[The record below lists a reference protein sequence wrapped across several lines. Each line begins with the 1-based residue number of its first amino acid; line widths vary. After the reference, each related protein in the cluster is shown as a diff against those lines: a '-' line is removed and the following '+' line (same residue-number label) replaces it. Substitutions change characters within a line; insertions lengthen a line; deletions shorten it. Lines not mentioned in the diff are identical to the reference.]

1 MKTIPERSEKSKLNP
16 ESYMQTKTLKLT
28 QDQNKWLQSYYSIRA
43 AVSII
48 WIALAVLIGKDN
60 SAIGAVLLVLYPAW
74 DALANYLDA
83 RKSGGLAVNPPQKF
97 NFIVSL
103 IVAAAI
109 IWTLSININTTI
121 KVFGLWAIFSGVL
134 QLSASL
140 RRWKQANGQWA
151 MMLSGAQSAL
161 AGIFMFKQASSHIAL
176 DVTTVAPYAAFGVF
190 YFLISAITLTI
201 KNGRK
206 NRAAC

>member
-1 MKTIPERSEKSKLNP
+1 
-16 ESYMQTKTLKLT
+16 MQTNKLMST
-28 QDQNKWLQSYYSIRA
+28 KAQDQWLQSYYYIRA
-43 AVSII
+43 AGSII
-48 WIALAVLIGKDN
+48 WIALAVLIGKN
-60 SAIGAVLLVLYPAW
+60 NPAIGAVLLVLYPAW
-74 DALANYLDA
+74 DALANYFDA
-83 RKSGGLAVNPPQKF
+83 SKSGGLSVNPPQKF

-109 IWTLSININTTI
+109 IWALSVSMNTTI

-134 QLSASL
+134 QLSASI
-140 RRWKQANGQWA
+140 RRWKQSSGQWA
-151 MMLSGAQSAL
+151 MILSGAQSAL
-161 AGIFMFKQASSHIAL
+161 AGLFMFKQASNDVAL

-206 NRAAC
+206 NRVAC

>member
-1 MKTIPERSEKSKLNP
+1 
-16 ESYMQTKTLKLT
+16 MQINTLKAHS
-28 QDQNKWLQSYYSIRA
+28 QNQWLQSYYYIRA
-43 AVSII
+43 AVSVI
-48 WIALAVLIGKDN
+48 WIALAIFTGRHNPV
-60 SAIGAVLLVLYPAW
+60 IGAVLLVLYPAW

-83 RKSGGLAVNPPQKF
+83 SKSGGLAVNPPQRF

-109 IWTLSININTTI
+109 IWALTVSMNATI
-121 KVFGLWAIFSGVL
+121 KVFGVWAIFSGVL
-134 QLSASL
+134 QLSASI
-140 RRWKQANGQWA
+140 RRWKHSSGQWA
-151 MMLSGAQSAL
+151 MILSGAQSAL
-161 AGIFMFKQASSHIAL
+161 AGLFMFKQASGDMAL

-206 NRAAC
+206 NRVAC

>member
-1 MKTIPERSEKSKLNP
+1 
-16 ESYMQTKTLKLT
+16 MQTNTSLSANA
-28 QDQNKWLQSYYSIRA
+28 QNQWLHSYYYIRA
-43 AVSII
+43 AGSLI
-48 WIALAVLIGKDN
+48 WIALAVLIGKN
-60 SAIGAVLLVLYPAW
+60 NPAIGAVLLVLYPAW
-74 DALANYLDA
+74 DAIANYLDA
-83 RKSGGLAVNPPQKF
+83 SKSGGLSVNPPQKF

-109 IWTLSININTTI
+109 IWALSISMNATI

-134 QLSASL
+134 QLSASI

-151 MMLSGAQSAL
+151 MILSGAQSAL
-161 AGIFMFKQASSHIAL
+161 AGVFMFKQASSDMAL

-201 KNGRK
+201 RK
-206 NRAAC
+206 SRGNKAHC